1 MTRSHISRLK
11 ASLSLLQASQ
21 ESLRRRG
28 RLLREARKVVAC
40 AR

>member
-28 RLLREARKVVAC
+28 RLLREARKVVG
-40 AR
+40 R